1 MQSLAAK
8 GVLSN
13 IDLSSHHVRPQ
24 AGFRGT
30 QVYLV
35 GHCVNSK
42 RQRKIEK
49 CDHFSRNHF
58 KFMIMSALFGHCIS
72 EPLYCYLFQLAAPTR
87 AKLLKNVPQIKQVSA
102 GGSNCA
108 VVTGG

>member
-1 MQSLAAK
+1 MY
-8 GVLSN
+8 
-13 IDLSSHHVRPQ
+13 DRWRD
-24 AGFRGT
+24 F
-30 QVYLV
+30 V
-35 GHCVNSK
+35 GHCVIADG
-42 RQRKIEK
+42 REK

-72 EPLYCYLFQLAAPTR
+72 EPLYCCLFQIAVPTR
-87 AKLLKNVPQIKQVSA
+87 AKLLKNLPQIKQVSA